1 MGEALDTTEAV
12 TMLTMKEAALSVAH
26 LYEALG
32 GEVYVAEAYAV
43 NGEGERC
50 SGYQYGITAPSAERW
65 CAAGALAVAAG
76 VGLETAR
83 DYLRSAATPDS
94 FKNRDPERINNL
106 GITHAINLLRKA
118 ARLNRYTPM
127 RG

>member
-1 MGEALDTTEAV
+1 MMTL
-12 TMLTMKEAALSVAH
+12 KQAALSVAH

-32 GEVYVAEAYAV
+32 DQVYVAEAYAV
-43 NGEGERC
+43 NGRGERC
-50 SGYQYGITAPSAERW
+50 SGHQYGIMDPSAERW

-83 DYLRSAATPDS
+83 DYLRSAVTPDS
-94 FKNRDPERINNL
+94 DPARDPERVNNL
-106 GITHAINLLRKA
+106 GITHAINLLREA
-118 ARLNRYTPM
+118 ARLNHYTPM

>member
-1 MGEALDTTEAV
+1 MMMTL
-12 TMLTMKEAALSVAH
+12 KEAALSVAH
-26 LYEALG
+26 LYEAIG
-32 GEVYVAEAYAV
+32 DEVYVAEAYAV
-43 NGEGERC
+43 NGRGERC
-50 SGYQYGITAPSAERW
+50 GGYQYGIMDPSAERW

-83 DYLRSAATPDS
+83 DYLRSATALDGY
-94 FKNRDPERINNL
+94 NRDPERVNNL
-106 GITHAINLLRKA
+106 GITHAINLLREA